1 VIAGSALWKRDMP
14 SQPSDQPS
22 GDSAVAPS
30 VKPKSKGRELAVRV
44 VSALVLI
51 AVVLGITVLRDHRP
65 FLVMISIGVAL
76 LCIEWGLMMA
86 PNISGRIAVAVATA
100 AIAALFVGYLGHP
113 LLSILML
120 CFGSLCAGVYAYR
133 LHVGWV
139 DAAYGVLYIGW
150 PAIVIMWLHQS
161 YRGVE
166 WVFFAFLIAWGADSA
181 AFAAGKFFG
190 GPKLWPRY
198 SPNKTWAGFA
208 GGLIAGMLTAGALSD
223 ITGLFKHDTAAS
235 VVGLLVALATM
246 AGDLWESALKRRFGV
261 KDAGT
266 LIPGH
271 GGLLDRVDG
280 LMFAIVAIGGIRLL
294 VMLGT
299 EI

>member
-1 VIAGSALWKRDMP
+1 MSKSPDDALK
-14 SQPSDQPS
+14 
-22 GDSAVAPS
+22 AVAKPS
-30 VKPKSKGRELAVRV
+30 SKGRELAIRI

-51 AVVLGITVLRDHRP
+51 AVVLVITMLPDHRP
-65 FLVMISIGVAL
+65 FLVMLSVGVAL

-86 PNISGRIAVAVATA
+86 PNISGRISVAVALA
-100 AIAALFVGYLGHP
+100 AISALFVGFLGHP
-113 LLSILML
+113 ILSILVL
-120 CFGSLCAGVYAYR
+120 TFGALCAGLYAYR
-133 LHVGWV
+133 LHVGWL
-139 DAAYGVLYIGW
+139 DAAYGAMYIGW

-161 YRGVE
+161 KNGTL
-166 WVFFAFLIAWGADSA
+166 WVLFAFLIAWAADSA
-181 AFAAGKFFG
+181 AFLVGRMVG

-198 SPNKTWAGFA
+198 SPNKTWSGFA

-223 ITGLFKHDTAAS
+223 LTGLFKHDISAS
-235 VVGLLVALATM
+235 MVGLLTALATM
-246 AGDLWESALKRRFGV
+246 GGDLWESALKRRFGV

-294 VMLGT
+294 VLLGT

>member
-1 VIAGSALWKRDMP
+1 M
-14 SQPSDQPS
+14 
-22 GDSAVAPS
+22 
-30 VKPKSKGRELAVRV
+30 
-44 VSALVLI
+44 LI
-51 AVVLGITVLRDHRP
+51 AVVLGITLLRDHRP
-65 FLVMISIGVAL
+65 FLVMISVGVAL

-86 PNISGRIAVAVATA
+86 PNISGRISVAVASA

-113 LLSILML
+113 LLSILVL

-133 LHVGWV
+133 LHIGWV

-161 YRGVE
+161 NRGVE
-166 WVFFAFLIAWGADSA
+166 WVIFAFLIARAADSA
-181 AFAAGKFFG
+181 AYAAGKLFG

-223 ITGLFKHDTAAS
+223 ITGLFKHDTSAS

>member
-1 VIAGSALWKRDMP
+1 MS
-14 SQPSDQPS
+14 SQPSD
-22 GDSAVAPS
+22 DRAVTSA
-30 VKPKSKGRELAVRV
+30 KPKSKGRELAVRV

-65 FLVMISIGVAL
+65 FLVMISVGVAL

-100 AIAALFVGYLGHP
+100 AITALFAGYLGHP
-113 LLSILML
+113 FLSILML
-120 CFGSLCAGVYAYR
+120 CFGSLCAGLYAYR

-139 DAAYGVLYIGW
+139 DAAYGAFYIGW

-161 YRGVE
+161 NRGVE
-166 WVFFAFLIAWGADSA
+166 WVLFAFLIAWAADSA

-223 ITGLFKHDTAAS
+223 ITGLFRHDTAAS

>member
-1 VIAGSALWKRDMP
+1 LPVEIAGSVLWKRDMP
-14 SQPSDQPS
+14 SQPSD
-22 GDSAVAPS
+22 DSTVAPS
-30 VKPKSKGRELAVRV
+30 VKPKRKGGELAVRV

-51 AVVLGITVLRDHRP
+51 AAVLGVTVLKDHRP
-65 FLVMISIGVAL
+65 FLVMISVGVAL
-76 LCIEWGLMMA
+76 LCIEWGVMMA
-86 PNISGRIAVAVATA
+86 PNISARIAVAVAVA

-120 CFGSLCAGVYAYR
+120 CFGSLCAGLYAYR

-139 DAAYGVLYIGW
+139 DAAYGALYIGW

-161 YRGVE
+161 NRGVE
-166 WVFFAFLIAWGADSA
+166 WVLFAFLIAWAADSA

-223 ITGLFKHDTAAS
+223 ITGLFKHDTSAS

>member
-1 VIAGSALWKRDMP
+1 MS
-14 SQPSDQPS
+14 SQPSD
-22 GDSAVAPS
+22 DSAVEPS
-30 VKPKSKGRELAVRV
+30 VKPKRKGGELAVRI

-51 AVVLGITVLRDHRP
+51 AVVLGITMLKDHRP
-65 FLVMISIGVAL
+65 FLVMISVGVAL
-76 LCIEWGLMMA
+76 LCIEWGVMMA
-86 PNISGRIAVAVATA
+86 PNISGRIAVAVAIA

-120 CFGSLCAGVYAYR
+120 CFGSLCAGLYAYR

-181 AFAAGKFFG
+181 AFAAGKLFG

-223 ITGLFKHDTAAS
+223 ITGLFKHDTSAS